1 MSKLYLITSLLA
13 VSFYSYA
20 QYRGMS
26 VYTGG
31 GSSAQQ
37 LARSSGGTGSSGW
50 SRSSSLSHK

>member
-13 VSFYSYA
+13 VSFFSYA

-26 VYTGG
+26 IYNGG
-31 GSSAQQ
+31 SAQQ
-37 LARSSGGTGSSGW
+37 LARSGTGSGSSGY